1 MVRVMVV
8 DDEPDIRMVLSK
20 MLRKRGYEVELCES
34 AEEALELLSTGK
46 LPDVIIMDLM
56 MPGMSGIEACRTI
69 KSDDRLSGIPVIIL
83 TVMSEPEAKQESREA
98 GADAHVDKP
107 INMAKLFSTIEKLL
121 QK

>member
-56 MPGMSGIEACRTI
+56 MPGMSGIEACRAI

-83 TVMSEPEAKQESREA
+83 TVMSEPEAKEESREA

>member
-56 MPGMSGIEACRTI
+56 MPGMSGI
-69 KSDDRLSGIPVIIL
+69 
-83 TVMSEPEAKQESREA
+83 
-98 GADAHVDKP
+98 
-107 INMAKLFSTIEKLL
+107 
-121 QK
+121 